1 MVSVIHTICLK
12 GYSPYLKTIFNV
24 YIPTLNMANPVVS
37 NNVLELRTSPQL
49 SLEFEVMKRTTLWL
63 KSTWAVLTYVR
74 ISCSKGVF
82 QKSAAYYLFSRC
94 VINKNVFNI
103 SWYTFNIYATNLLY
117 LISITTFLMCFCYQI
132 GKKAELTKNILY
144 INTKYTLATVS
155 LSICIYYFIHMYVY
169 FKCMYLLVI

>member
-1 MVSVIHTICLK
+1 MYIKLKQCGVYTISYRAVGSCFVIDEEIKWIHFIFSAIFQGLAQREVLLRTDKIQSVCWQVVSVFHTICLK

-24 YIPTLNMANPVVS
+24 YIPTLNVANPVVS

-63 KSTWAVLTYVR
+63 KSTTAVLTYVR

-103 SWYTFNIYATNLLY
+103 F
-117 LISITTFLMCFCYQI
+117 
-132 GKKAELTKNILY
+132 
-144 INTKYTLATVS
+144 
-155 LSICIYYFIHMYVY
+155 
-169 FKCMYLLVI
+169 